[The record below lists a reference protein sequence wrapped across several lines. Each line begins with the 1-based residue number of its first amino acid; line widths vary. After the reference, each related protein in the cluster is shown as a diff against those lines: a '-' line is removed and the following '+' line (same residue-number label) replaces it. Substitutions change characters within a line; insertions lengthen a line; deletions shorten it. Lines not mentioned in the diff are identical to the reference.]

1 MRSSLTLLASASLA
15 AVTAAAP
22 WQCPPLG
29 DVLPKAKN
37 PSANP
42 AVRAA
47 LDAFVASVEAE
58 AATFNGSAIS
68 IGVKSA
74 VEDEAMLDFHFTPRD
89 KDPLGAQVVDKHTV
103 YRLASVSKVF
113 AVLAALQ
120 KDDVIGW
127 EDPIVKFIPELR
139 DAPKGTLDYVD
150 WEDVTVEA
158 ASAHIGGIPTDMMT
172 DNAAYP
178 GDWEALGLPPV
189 SEEEKPACG
198 GFLGVPSCTRNQFLD
213 AVKLRRPPIYPAYQ
227 TPVYSN
233 IGTTLVGLVVEGA
246 TNKTFEEVLFE
257 SILEPADMG
266 NTTYGKVPEKL
277 ETMFIPINDTYYKH
291 PLGIFDAA
299 GGIYSTTDDMLKFG
313 DAILQNR
320 LLSPAKTRKWLKP
333 TAFTSAMGSF
343 VGKPWEGIVS
353 DNVTSNG
360 RVVELYTK
368 GGDLVTYHSA
378 LVVVPEYG
386 ITVSILVA
394 GLEVS
399 QAFFGYY
406 SEKISD
412 LFPPLIKALDEAARD
427 EARDAIVGRYAD
439 EESNS
444 TLTLS
449 MDGGWGLVLEDW
461 FMKGFEVIPNLR
473 RYSFLGVNFTEL
485 PPDTERTARIY
496 PTGLEAGNTTA
507 WRALYDTFPAEARQQ
522 IDDLMFFPNGSCVSW
537 LTMDRATYN
546 YKGLDHFEFT
556 YGDDGK
562 VESVLPKAFALSLN
576 RVEKEAEAEARD
588 L

>member
-47 LDAFVASVEAE
+47 LDAFLASVEAE

-120 KDDVIGW
+120 NDDVIGW

-158 ASAHIGGIPTDMMT
+158 ASAHIGGIPTDSKDPGLHMLIYLPSRGGWLRWFSGVVRSTDMCCCVVMT

-198 GFLGVPSCTRNQFLD
+198 GFLGVPSCTKNR
-213 AVKLRRPPIYPAYQ
+213 
-227 TPVYSN
+227 
-233 IGTTLVGLVVEGA
+233 
-246 TNKTFEEVLFE
+246 E
-257 SILEPADMG
+257 S
-266 NTTYGKVPEKL
+266 
-277 ETMFIPINDTYYKH
+277 H
-291 PLGIFDAA
+291 PF
-299 GGIYSTTDDMLKFG
+299 
-313 DAILQNR
+313 
-320 LLSPAKTRKWLKP
+320 
-333 TAFTSAMGSF
+333 
-343 VGKPWEGIVS
+343 
-353 DNVTSNG
+353 
-360 RVVELYTK
+360 
-368 GGDLVTYHSA
+368 
-378 LVVVPEYG
+378 
-386 ITVSILVA
+386 
-394 GLEVS
+394 
-399 QAFFGYY
+399 
-406 SEKISD
+406 
-412 LFPPLIKALDEAARD
+412 
-427 EARDAIVGRYAD
+427 
-439 EESNS
+439 
-444 TLTLS
+444 
-449 MDGGWGLVLEDW
+449 
-461 FMKGFEVIPNLR
+461 
-473 RYSFLGVNFTEL
+473 
-485 PPDTERTARIY
+485 
-496 PTGLEAGNTTA
+496 
-507 WRALYDTFPAEARQQ
+507 
-522 IDDLMFFPNGSCVSW
+522 
-537 LTMDRATYN
+537 
-546 YKGLDHFEFT
+546 
-556 YGDDGK
+556 
-562 VESVLPKAFALSLN
+562 PKAA
-576 RVEKEAEAEARD
+576 D
-588 L
+588 